1 MGALPPARP
10 LFVWALLALDGPRRL
25 RHFPLQASVPKAS
38 LALSPT
44 PPGRNDP
51 CPCGSG
57 KKYKACHAGEDRAA
71 RAAAAPP
78 PPLRAAPD
86 ARKVGAELEAAVQL
100 LGDADTS
107 RLSSALERLGQL
119 LEAFGPAPG
128 LRFPP
133 EAFGA
138 HVSAHL
144 QGLADQEEAGDAAA
158 AGTEPEAGLSDARRA
173 LLVSTVRALAT
184 PTFLESLRLA
194 LLQRAQD
201 PARSAEERQALYV
214 GAMLAAT
221 GKGAVAVKGAK
232 GGKGAPRFAAEDVP
246 VLDVLFDVQLR
257 EWTARQEGLA
267 AKLAEQLAA
276 QADEDPAAHERLEAE
291 GRERA
296 ARVEAALRRPETPA
310 LFLPEE
316 ELWLTCVLWGPLG
329 TVKEARADP
338 AARRTAVTGLIRA
351 VRAALTPQ
359 AAPGL
364 LEGLLA
370 RLRQQAKDPAATQE
384 ARAFFTDAAIAFE
397 AEPARM
403 VMAALFTA
411 RQESLGRSAE
421 EMVLLADLRA
431 KTRWTPGDLEPLR
444 VHLEAAGLAQP
455 AERVRLCQ
463 VWLAAHP
470 VALEGGAP

>member
-1 MGALPPARP
+1 M
-10 LFVWALLALDGPRRL
+10 
-25 RHFPLQASVPKAS
+25 
-38 LALSPT
+38 SPT

-71 RAAAAPP
+71 RAAQQQPQQP
-78 PPLRAAPD
+78 VHPAPD
-86 ARKVGAELEAAVQL
+86 AKKVGAELEAAVQL

-107 RLSSALERLGQL
+107 RLSAALERLGGL
-119 LEAFGPAPG
+119 LEEFGPAPG
-128 LRFPP
+128 LRFPA

-144 QGLADQEEAGDAAA
+144 QALAQPEEAGDAQAGDAQAA
-158 AGTEPEAGLSDARRA
+158 EAEPADARRA

-184 PTFLESLRLA
+184 PAFLESLRVS

-214 GAMLAAT
+214 GAMLAAA

-267 AKLAEQLAA
+267 EKLAEQLAA
-276 QADEDPAAHERLEAE
+276 QAGEDPQAFERLEAE
-291 GRERA
+291 AKERA
-296 ARVEAALRRPETPA
+296 ARVEAALRKAETPA

-316 ELWLTCVLWGPLG
+316 ELWLTCVLWEPLSA
-329 TVKEARADP
+329 VKGASADP
-338 AARRTAVTGLIRA
+338 AARRSAVTGLIRA
-351 VRAALTPQ
+351 VRAALTPE
-359 AAPGL
+359 AAPGFL
-364 LEGLLA
+364 DGLLA
-370 RLRQQAKDPAATQE
+370 RLRQQAKDPAAAPE

-403 VMAALFTA
+403 VMATLFTA
-411 RQESLGRSAE
+411 RHESLGRSAE
-421 EMVLLADLRA
+421 EAVLLADLRA
-431 KTRWTPGDLEPLR
+431 KTRWAPEDLEPLR
-444 VHLEAAGLAQP
+444 AHLESVGLADS

-463 VWLAAHP
+463 VWLQAHP
-470 VALEGGAP
+470 VALSGATA